1 MKKQKAKKAAN
12 KKGKDDAA
20 PSAEDPTTEASPA
33 EPTTDAAAAAE
44 PTTDAAAAAESTAD
58 ENAEVSAPEA
68 KPAPAAVAGLKAEAI
83 GEETIDVTSPS
94 VQASLRNAAAK
105 ASGFPF
111 TTPEGEV
118 ATAADIYRKQVARIE
133 DLEKENKR
141 LARESADAEKRW
153 QKAEGELAD
162 LREADGDAKADPAAG
177 TKVEK
182 LVCSPAPLLASSRV
196 APLTPGGSYV
206 ASRDCLPAAP
216 KHAIAVGGIT
226 PRPWLIAVYLLGLFA

>member
-20 PSAEDPTTEASPA
+20 PPPEDTPADASPA
-33 EPTTDAAAAAE
+33 APAAGAAAAA
-44 PTTDAAAAAESTAD
+44 D
-58 ENAEVSAPEA
+58 EDEEAPPPEA
-68 KPAPAAVAGLKAEAI
+68 KPAPAAVAGLKAEATA
-83 GEETIDVTSPS
+83 EEPVDVTSPS
-94 VQASLRNAAAK
+94 VQSSLRNAAAK
-105 ASGFPF
+105 APGFPF
-111 TTPEGEV
+111 TTPDGEV

-177 TKVEK
+177 AEVEK

-206 ASRDCLPAAP
+206 ASRNCLPAAP